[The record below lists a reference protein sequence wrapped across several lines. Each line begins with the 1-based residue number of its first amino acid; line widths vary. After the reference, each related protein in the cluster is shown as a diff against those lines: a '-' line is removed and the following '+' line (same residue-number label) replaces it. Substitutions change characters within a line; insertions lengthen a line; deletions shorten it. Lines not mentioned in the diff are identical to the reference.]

1 MCLLL
6 THIDGFS
13 SDSTHVLSRSW
24 VSICYLHWSTA
35 PATWQW
41 TVWAL
46 SSCCTITIIDSVRS
60 GPTPGFGAIW
70 AHIGRLAG
78 CRIAGARRQ
87 WPQHRRTTEAGRW
100 QERTL
105 ASKELIP
112 AAPVAPPPVGVIGL
126 LAQLLAAPLP
136 LHTPLILFST
146 VCNTLGLLGRQ
157 MSDHA
162 THS

>member
-1 MCLLL
+1 M
-6 THIDGFS
+6 
-13 SDSTHVLSRSW
+13 
-24 VSICYLHWSTA
+24 
-35 PATWQW
+35 
-41 TVWAL
+41 
-46 SSCCTITIIDSVRS
+46 RS

-157 MSDHA
+157 MSDR
-162 THS
+162 SGEMLEIPNSKKILNPIIYSLCLERQCLF